1 MAVMNVQLRELNG
14 RIKANIAS
22 NKFGNVDS
30 TRGDM
35 RALGTLVTEFIHRV
49 DELERGKAIPDDPTA
64 IEAPVVK
71 PVGTN
76 LDAEEDED
84 SRD

>member
-1 MAVMNVQLRELNG
+1 MAVMNQQLRELNG

-22 NKFGNVDS
+22 NKFGNSDS

-49 DELERGKAIPDDPTA
+49 DELERGKAIPDDPPA
-64 IEAPVVK
+64 AKAPEAK
-71 PVGTN
+71 PAGTN
-76 LDAEEDED
+76 FDED
-84 SRD
+84 TGGD